1 MELREYREREDIMA
15 PKVIR
20 ASKDSMEPR
29 GYKGNRVFR
38 VIRVRMVLKAFR
50 GTQELMAI
58 HGTQVLVHQGRG

>member
-20 ASKDSMEPR
+20 ASKDSMARR
-29 GYKGNRVFR
+29 GYRGFR

-50 GTQELMAI
+50 GTRELMAI
-58 HGTQVLVHQGRG
+58 HGTQVPVHRGRG